1 MKTFCVNFCEENSV
15 ESFEDPVFFLEN
27 LLHMLARYLEMDFQG
42 KQSENEILQWLPLGL
57 LLSITQLGN
66 STQLSL
72 RGLSEAE
79 TVSLI
84 TKSLEVIGEVF
95 VQGETMSLLLK
106 QWVMQGYLFDRLL
119 LTLRA
124 NKGCG

>member
-27 LLHMLARYLEMDFQG
+27 LLHTLARYLEMDFQG
-42 KQSENEILQWLPLGL
+42 KQSVNEILQWLPLGL

-66 STQLSL
+66 SSQLSL
-72 RGLSEAE
+72 GGLSEAE

-95 VQGETMSLLLK
+95 VQGEIMPLLLK
-106 QWVMQGYLFDRLL
+106 QWVIHGYLFDRLL

-124 NKGCG
+124 NKGCT